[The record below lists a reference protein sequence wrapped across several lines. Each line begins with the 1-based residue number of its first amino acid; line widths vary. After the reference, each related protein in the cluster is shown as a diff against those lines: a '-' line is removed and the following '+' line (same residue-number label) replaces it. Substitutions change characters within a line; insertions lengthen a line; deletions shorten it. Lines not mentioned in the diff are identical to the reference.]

1 MAPEHRECL
10 RQDDGSPNH
19 RSLGEDCPG
28 QKQPCSV
35 TSCDQSLAGRTPQ
48 GLWSWHRHSGGP
60 KGAASGGCQAG
71 ALLVV
76 VLLKAGLSSE
86 YFYAVLSHV
95 CSLPGSFVHGDSP
108 GQNPGVGCYA
118 LLQGI
123 FPTQGSNPGLQHCRP
138 IPYHLNHQGSP
149 RSLEWVA
156 YPFSR
161 GTSQP
166 RNQTRVSCIAGSFFT
181 S

>member
-48 GLWSWHRHSGGP
+48 GLWSWHHHSGGP
-60 KGAASGGCQAG
+60 KGAASGGRQAG

-123 FPTQGSNPGLQHCRP
+123 FPTQGSNPGFLHCR
-138 IPYHLNHQGSP
+138 Q
-149 RSLEWVA
+149 SLPSEPPGKPKDSEDNTLLKRRCKSLLW
-156 YPFSR
+156 R
-161 GTSQP
+161 
-166 RNQTRVSCIAGSFFT
+166 I
-181 S
+181 